1 MWQLIWENIFMCV
14 KDLCF
19 SNIPSKSD
27 RYKYYCHRFSLGKCL
42 REIKRK
48 FSTTSIVWPFDLHAV
63 ITKSQ
68 FICSISVQGRLSV
81 YRQSLLSPFMSFF
94 GNEKMG
100 KWRKVV
106 KLPLFACKARDNWE
120 ARFVTCPIA
129 RMPYTNN
136 IFIIPFLDLCVSF
149 EAFWSTK
156 LDITI
161 AISKWSHIS
170 LIGE

>member
-1 MWQLIWENIFMCV
+1 MFLCV

-19 SNIPSKSD
+19 SNIPSKTD
-27 RYKYYCHRFSLGKCL
+27 LCKYYYHRFSLGKCL

-68 FICSISVQGRLSV
+68 FIYSISVQGRLSV

-100 KWRKVV
+100 K
-106 KLPLFACKARDNWE
+106 
-120 ARFVTCPIA
+120 
-129 RMPYTNN
+129 
-136 IFIIPFLDLCVSF
+136 
-149 EAFWSTK
+149 
-156 LDITI
+156 
-161 AISKWSHIS
+161 
-170 LIGE
+170 

>member
-1 MWQLIWENIFMCV
+1 MLLLSATYNKRGKCGNNLRNIFLCV

-27 RYKYYCHRFSLGKCL
+27 LYKYYCHRFSLGKYL

-48 FSTTSIVWPFDLHAV
+48 FSTTSIVWPFNLHAV

-68 FICSISVQGRLSV
+68 FIYSISVQGRLSV
-81 YRQSLLSPFMSFF
+81 YRQSLLSPFMSFL

-120 ARFVTCPIA
+120 VRFVTCPIA
-129 RMPYTNN
+129 RMPYNLRIERLVRT
-136 IFIIPFLDLCVSF
+136 PF
-149 EAFWSTK
+149 
-156 LDITI
+156 
-161 AISKWSHIS
+161 
-170 LIGE
+170 

>member
-81 YRQSLLSPFMSFF
+81 YRQSLLSPFMSFW

-106 KLPLFACKARDNWE
+106 KLPVFACKSWWK
-120 ARFVTCPIA
+120 P
-129 RMPYTNN
+129 
-136 IFIIPFLDLCVSF
+136 SF
-149 EAFWSTK
+149 ESFQWRKTV
-156 LDITI
+156 
-161 AISKWSHIS
+161 S
-170 LIGE
+170 LPLFDNKVAHS

>member
-1 MWQLIWENIFMCV
+1 MYQNLRRTIFLCV

-27 RYKYYCHRFSLGKCL
+27 LYKYYCHRFSLGKYL

-68 FICSISVQGRLSV
+68 FICRISVQGRLSV
-81 YRQSLLSPFMSFF
+81 YRQSLLSPFMSFL

-120 ARFVTCPIA
+120 VRFVTCPIA
-129 RMPYTNN
+129 RMPYNLRIERLVRTRNYSAPPMGMSN
-136 IFIIPFLDLCVSF
+136 RLTVVLQQ
-149 EAFWSTK
+149 ELHW
-156 LDITI
+156 
-161 AISKWSHIS
+161 ISNFRSS
-170 LIGE
+170 

>member
-1 MWQLIWENIFMCV
+1 MFIYVE
-14 KDLCF
+14 DLCF
-19 SNIPSKSD
+19 SSILSKSD
-27 RYKYYCHRFSLGKCL
+27 WYKYYCPRFSLGKCL

-106 KLPLFACKARDNWE
+106 KLPLFACKS
-120 ARFVTCPIA
+120 P
-129 RMPYTNN
+129 
-136 IFIIPFLDLCVSF
+136 
-149 EAFWSTK
+149 
-156 LDITI
+156 
-161 AISKWSHIS
+161 S
-170 LIGE
+170 LILCKDTLFFWKMQGFTGKFFRVRKIKRIRCILACPMYGARRIYLITL